1 MSQRIA
7 VHRKIE
13 NFVAASAVNV
23 KENGSR
29 GYKNRKQGFEG
40 NIFTRGADVTAK
52 EVGKESISKITEG
65 QIFIPPTI
73 GERNFSPIVKINIS
87 DT

>member
-1 MSQRIA
+1 MTQRIA

-52 EVGKESISKITEG
+52 GMGKESISKITERAN
-65 QIFIPPTI
+65 FHPTNN
-73 GERNFSPIVKINIS
+73 RR
-87 DT
+87 T